1 MKFFSVSFQLVILM
15 ALHQGH
21 RKSSSRLL
29 RWLIL
34 YNGDSSLGHTILGEE
49 PGGIKRRFE
58 LSLAFFLF
66 RELTITWVTL

>member
-1 MKFFSVSFQLVILM
+1 MGLQGRF
-15 ALHQGH
+15 QGH
-21 RKSSSRLL
+21 RKSISRLL

-58 LSLAFFLF
+58 RVAFFLF
-66 RELTITWVTL
+66 RELTIMWVTLF